1 MGEYTHREVQ
11 DVLNWC
17 SAYVTGPEGQDF
29 VNLLALHKTKTCLFY
44 YEPNWNFSLP
54 SASSG
59 LAADRPARPTSRV
72 ASSPLLPR
80 AGLKI
85 SAPTTSLDDSF
96 NVRRL
101 AAHLPKR

>member
-54 SASSG
+54 SASDI
-59 LAADRPARPTSRV
+59 AADRPARPTSRV
-72 ASSPLLPR
+72 ASSPLLPSR

-96 NVRRL
+96 NVRRP
-101 AAHLPKR
+101 AAHAA